1 MRRNRKD
8 KLPMH
13 KDDKSQA
20 AWERVLIGGWT
31 AEQIKVATGISVRT
45 VRTMSKVKKTARRGG
60 RFQRTLIETVSGMQR
75 EVSDDSGAAALEC
88 LKRIS
93 WKRAWLL
100 YVGVKEREITD
111 EENAALLVRKLR
123 GNIPD
128 RLMLEPKV
136 VALALKLYNASF
148 PGQLKD
154 AWEDLENHPEALK
167 EARAAERRMAE
178 QYQERVAKETE
189 ARTLASAAAKRQR
202 EGMERLKRLEE
213 DAKARAALKSATAAQ
228 GDPGAT
234 RGADGS
240 AQGQAEPPGPPGA

>member
-1 MRRNRKD
+1 
-8 KLPMH
+8 
-13 KDDKSQA
+13 
-20 AWERVLIGGWT
+20 
-31 AEQIKVATGISVRT
+31 
-45 VRTMSKVKKTARRGG
+45 
-60 RFQRTLIETVSGMQR
+60 TLIETVSGMQR

-128 RLMLEPKV
+128 RLMLEPKA

-154 AWEDLENHPEALK
+154 AWEDLENHPQAPK

-228 GDPGAT
+228 GDPRGNARGRRERTGAGGAAGAT
-234 RGADGS
+234 GGLRGFKI
-240 AQGQAEPPGPPGA
+240 EGAIRRCNCTFGAAKSLIPLECANKSCDQKVCTSK